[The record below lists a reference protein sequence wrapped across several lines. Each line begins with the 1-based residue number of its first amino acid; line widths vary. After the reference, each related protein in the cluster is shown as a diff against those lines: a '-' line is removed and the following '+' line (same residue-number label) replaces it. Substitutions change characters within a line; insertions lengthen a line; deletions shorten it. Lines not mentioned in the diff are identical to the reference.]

1 MASGW
6 TDCIGGRVMALFKF
20 ILSLPAGI
28 GLAFA
33 PLPASGSA
41 ARPVPLPSALEAG
54 WLGKPVCE
62 LLYETATDR
71 VLRCS
76 FPPGVGHE
84 RHFHPRHFGYAI
96 SGGSMRIT
104 TAAGTR
110 EAEIKTGSSFSSQG
124 IGWHAVLNV
133 GATTV
138 VYLMFEA
145 KP

>member
-1 MASGW
+1 MRLLPR
-6 TDCIGGRVMALFKF
+6 IKHIMF
-20 ILSLPAGI
+20 LPATI

-33 PLPASGSA
+33 PLSA
-41 ARPVPLPSALEAG
+41 TGAAANPGLLPSALEAG
-54 WLGKPVCE
+54 WQGKSVCE

-71 VLRCS
+71 VLRCT

-96 SGGSMRIT
+96 SGGTMRLT
-104 TAAGTR
+104 SATGTR
-110 EAEIKTGSSFSSQG
+110 EAQVKTGSSFSSNG
-124 IGWHAVLNV
+124 IGWHEVLNV

-145 KP
+145 KA

>member
-1 MASGW
+1 MGNGW
-6 TDCIGGRVMALFKF
+6 MDCIGGRILPHLKRVLF
-20 ILSLPAGI
+20 LPAGLGLVLASLPAVSSDV
-28 GLAFA
+28 
-33 PLPASGSA
+33 PS
-41 ARPVPLPSALEAG
+41 VPLPSALEAG

-71 VLRCS
+71 VLRCT

-96 SGGSMRIT
+96 SGGTMRLT
-104 TAAGTR
+104 SAAGTR
-110 EAEIKTGSSFSSQG
+110 EAQVKTGSSFSSEG
-124 IGWHAVLNV
+124 FSWHEVHNV

-145 KP
+145 KV